1 MKNTKLLNNSQT
13 TGLGAGIFCGCGSG
27 YGIGLGFGLGFPI
40 AKVSWFHIS
49 VGTGIGCGIGFGA
62 GLGFGLY
69 WNSLLSMKELEKKAM
84 CWKSTL
90 NQLWKR
96 YF

>member
-1 MKNTKLLNNSQT
+1 MKFLVPPESHR
-13 TGLGAGIFCGCGSG
+13 TGLGAGFFCGCGSG

-40 AKVSWFHIS
+40 AKWYGCTIS
-49 VGTGIGCGIGFGA
+49 IGTGVGCGIGFGA

-69 WNSLLSMKELEKKAM
+69 WNSIASMEQLEKKAKS
-84 CWKSTL
+84 CKSTIL
-90 NQLWKR
+90 ELWKR